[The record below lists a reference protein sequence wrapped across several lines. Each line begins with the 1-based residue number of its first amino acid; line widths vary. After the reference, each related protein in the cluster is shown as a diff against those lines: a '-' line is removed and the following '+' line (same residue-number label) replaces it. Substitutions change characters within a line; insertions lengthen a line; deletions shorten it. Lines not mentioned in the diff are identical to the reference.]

1 MRKLIK
7 SLVSVV
13 IPVYG
18 AEPYL
23 DRCISSVVEQ
33 TYRQLEIIL
42 VDDASPDRCPQICD
56 EWAARDSRIRV
67 VHKENAGAGMAR
79 NTGIELA
86 NGQYICF
93 FDSDDWLE
101 PDCIARCCEAAE
113 RENADIVCFGNDRV
127 TWDGTVLAQR
137 IPSPP
142 QTVFRGE
149 EVLRRLMPR
158 ALSYDPETGENW
170 HLSLGP
176 WSAMY
181 CMEMIQ
187 KHNWRFV
194 SEREIM
200 SEDTYSL
207 LKLYAYIQTAVILPK
222 VLYHYHVTPD
232 SLSRTYNT
240 QRYESVKHFCAEL
253 EKMCVE
259 MGFAPYLKNEVA
271 ATYIG
276 FTTAC
281 FKLIAASSQ
290 SYFQKLAAIKAIIKD
305 PKLQQTLRQ
314 GSFSGENPAK
324 KVLRCAMRLNC
335 APLCYLI
342 VKLRN
347 YKGRGTR

>member
-1 MRKLIK
+1 MRKLIQG
-7 SLVSVV
+7 LVSIV

-18 AEPYL
+18 AEKYL
-23 DRCISSVVEQ
+23 DRCISTVVEQ
-33 TYRQLEIIL
+33 TYKQLEILL

-67 VHKENAGAGMAR
+67 IHKENAGAGMAR

-86 NGQYICF
+86 DGEYICF

-101 PDCIARCCEAAE
+101 PDCVAQCYEAAV
-113 RENADIVCFGNDRV
+113 REKADIVCFGNDRV
-127 TWDGTVLAQR
+127 TWDGAVLERR
-137 IPSPP
+137 IPNPP

-158 ALSYDPETGENW
+158 ALSYDPETGEHW
-170 HLSLGP
+170 HLALGP

-181 CMEMIQ
+181 SLDRI
-187 KHNWRFV
+187 KKNGWRFV

-207 LKLYAYIQTAVILPK
+207 LKLYACVQTAVILPK
-222 VLYHYHVTPD
+222 VLYHYNVTPA
-232 SLSRTYNT
+232 SLSRTYSSE
-240 QRYESVKHFCAEL
+240 RYEKVKHFCAEL
-253 EKMCVE
+253 EKMCAE
-259 MGFAPYLKNEVA
+259 MGFTPYLKHEIA

-281 FKLIAASSQ
+281 LKLIAASSQ
-290 SYFQKLAAIKAIIKD
+290 SYFHKLSEIKAILRD
-305 PKLQQTLRQ
+305 PRLQQTLRE
-314 GSFSGENPAK
+314 GRFSGENRAK
-324 KVLRCAMRLNC
+324 KVLRCAMRLKS
-335 APLCYLI
+335 AALCHLI

-347 YKGRGTR
+347 CKGRVRT